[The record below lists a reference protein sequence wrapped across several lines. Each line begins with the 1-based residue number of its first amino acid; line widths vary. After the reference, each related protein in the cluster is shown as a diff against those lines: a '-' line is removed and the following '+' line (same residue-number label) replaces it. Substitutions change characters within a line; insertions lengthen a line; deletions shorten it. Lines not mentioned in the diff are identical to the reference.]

1 MPSNFSKVVKG
12 VSSPENQQPTK
23 GIFETGV
30 DVFNKA
36 VPGGVKV
43 GNKRY
48 APGIYGKKDKK
59 TGKMKKSFEIDSS
72 PA

>member
-1 MPSNFSKVVKG
+1 MPNSFAKVVQKI
-12 VSSPENQQPTK
+12 STPKTQKPQKS
-23 GIFETGV
+23 IFETGV
-30 DVFNKA
+30 DMFNKA